1 MNSSLPFSSKIL
13 LAWGKLTNKLL
24 EPPAHSASENE
35 KLLAQ
40 QENLLV
46 LDNQTALFKTLFLY
60 LQINYRNYI
69 SDQMNL
75 REYINLKSQA
85 KDLGLFLVSMLIY
98 F

>member
-13 LAWGKLTNKLL
+13 LAWGKLTDKLL

-46 LDNQTALFKTLFLY
+46 LDNQTALFKPFSCTSKLTTEIIF
-60 LQINYRNYI
+60 QT
-69 SDQMNL
+69 
-75 REYINLKSQA
+75 K
-85 KDLGLFLVSMLIY
+85 
-98 F
+98 